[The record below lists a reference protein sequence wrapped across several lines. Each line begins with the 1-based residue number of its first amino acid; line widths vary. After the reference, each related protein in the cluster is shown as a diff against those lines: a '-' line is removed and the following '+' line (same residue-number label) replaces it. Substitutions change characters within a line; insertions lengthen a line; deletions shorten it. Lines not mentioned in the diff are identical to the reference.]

1 MNEFL
6 NLLQS
11 QIETAKQIGNKIENG
26 EEYMEDIREYL
37 PSLNQMVTSIFQIAQ
52 EPESVL
58 EINAEFVLQVLNDIL
73 YGIEHKDSVFLLDAL
88 RYGLLE
94 IYYYLAEELQIVQ
107 GEEA

>member
-11 QIETAKQIGNKIENG
+11 QIETAEEIGNKIENG
-26 EEYMEDIREYL
+26 EEYMEDVREYL
-37 PSLNQMVTSIFQIAQ
+37 PSLNQMVTSVFRVAQ

-58 EINAEFVLQVLNDIL
+58 EINTEFVLQVLNDIL
-73 YGIEHKDSVFLLDAL
+73 YGIEHRDSVFLLDVL

-94 IYYYLAEELQIVQ
+94 IYYYLAEELQSG
-107 GEEA
+107 GEHE

>member
-26 EEYMEDIREYL
+26 DAYMEEIRAFL
-37 PSLNQMVTSIFQIAQ
+37 PQLNRMIIAIFEMLQN
-52 EPESVL
+52 PESAL
-58 EINAEFVLQVLNDIL
+58 ELNPDFVTQVLNDIL
-73 YGIEHKDSVFLLDAL
+73 YGIENCDSVFLLDVL

-94 IYYYLAEELQIVQ
+94 IYYYIGTELQGGQ
-107 GEEA
+107 A